1 MPQESRFVQLVKKQ
15 ITAEREYA
23 KHLTE
28 LRKKVDIAGARLLLL
43 ELLLESEKHAAI
55 LTEMLEIMQGMQG
68 IHGDAMLWDHVNEEY
83 IDEVIV
89 RKEFEDHLKKE
100 SGALAKLKEEVK
112 KTKDD
117 ALKLLFRNIEEDE
130 KRHHG
135 IVKALVRNLYKI
147 E

>member
-1 MPQESRFVQLVKKQ
+1 MPQESKFIQLVKKQ

-55 LTEMLEIMQGMQG
+55 LTEMLEIMKGTQG
-68 IHGDAMLWDHVNEEY
+68 DVLLWEHDLEQFVGEALVE
-83 IDEVIV
+83 
-89 RKEFEDHLKKE
+89 KEFREHLRKE
-100 SGALAKLKEEVK
+100 SGVLAQLKEEVR

-117 ALKLLFRNIEEDE
+117 ALKLLFQNIEEDE

-135 IVKALVRNLYKI
+135 VIQVLVRNLYKI
-147 E
+147 DR

>member
-1 MPQESRFVQLVKKQ
+1 MPQESRLIQLVKQQ
-15 ITAEREYA
+15 INAETEYA
-23 KHLTE
+23 KHITE
-28 LRKKVDIAGARLLLL
+28 LRNKVNIAGARLLLL

-55 LTEMLEIMQGMQG
+55 LTEMLEIMKG
-68 IHGDAMLWDHVNEEY
+68 IHGDFLLWDHRIEAY

-100 SGALAKLKEEVK
+100 SGALTQLKEEVK
-112 KTKDD
+112 KTKDP
-117 ALKLLFRNIEEDE
+117 ALKLLFQNIEEDE

-135 IVKALVRNLYKI
+135 IVQTLVRHLYEI

>member
-1 MPQESRFVQLVKKQ
+1 MPQESKFIQLVRKQ
-15 ITAEREYA
+15 ITTEREYA

-28 LRKKVDIAGARLLLL
+28 LRKKVEIAGARLLLL

-55 LTEMLEIMQGMQG
+55 LTEMLEIMQG
-68 IHGDAMLWDHVNEEY
+68 IHGDAKLWDHANEEY
-83 IDEVIV
+83 INEIIV
-89 RKEFEDHLKKE
+89 RKEFENHLKKE
-100 SGALAKLKEEVK
+100 GGALAELKEEVK
-112 KTKDD
+112 KTKND

-135 IVKALVRNLYKI
+135 VVQALVKNLYKM